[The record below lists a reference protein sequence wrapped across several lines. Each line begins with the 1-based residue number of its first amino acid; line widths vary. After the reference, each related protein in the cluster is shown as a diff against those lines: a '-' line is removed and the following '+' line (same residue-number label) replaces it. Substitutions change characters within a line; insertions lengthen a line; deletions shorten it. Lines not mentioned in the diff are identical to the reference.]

1 MDFTSNFFDECQVI
15 LPIFGSAVWAQV
27 VIDGVVFF
35 DTIKAILMIARSHHV
50 RCIFVANVA
59 SFRDNI
65 ARTTYL

>member
-1 MDFTSNFFDECQVI
+1 MDFISNFFDEGQVI
-15 LPIFGSAVWAQV
+15 FPIFGSAVWAQV
-27 VIDGVVFF
+27 VINGVVFF
-35 DTIKAILMIARSHHV
+35 DTIKAVLMIARSHHV